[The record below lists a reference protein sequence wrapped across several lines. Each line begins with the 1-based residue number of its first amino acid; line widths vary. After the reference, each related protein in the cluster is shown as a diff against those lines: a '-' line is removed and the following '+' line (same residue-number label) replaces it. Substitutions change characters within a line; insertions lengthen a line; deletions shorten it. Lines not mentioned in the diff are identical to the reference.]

1 MLEAIHSSTS
11 PAGGPASL
19 ADELALLDHPKI
31 MVGEAKSPVE
41 GGPTKVELRTTATG
55 GRGFRLELL
64 AAAGYPAEPVI
75 VSFEELDR
83 GTFSSQE
90 EKIRLQIW
98 KEQMDELSKD
108 ASLRGRGCVEAL
120 CDLLVAASEDLVE
133 LAAAECEGCWA
144 MPSLASEGIDGN
156 GIDGIDLCHD
166 SDSETPTPVR
176 YLHLVPL
183 THLHGFSYPL
193 EDFREA
199 QALGRMPSCKMW
211 LDHPSC
217 SGHQLELRAERA
229 ERGSA
234 AELLH
239 ARCLSKPMLLGS
251 AWLEPGEQRTLRSG
265 DILAIRVSQL
275 TANVPLM
282 VWRLQVTDSSS
293 APTCSGARLI
303 PLHRPE
309 DFQLV
314 DRVCLGPPPS
324 FQLWTPQLATT
335 EGACAV
341 IERQAGEHILRR
353 PLCGELPI
361 WANYQKLMPGSQ
373 AKLAHGTLICISSAS
388 TMCGNFQRC
397 TFLVFQDSSGPLPRL
412 IASPCRTAVASP
424 NAVTMTV
431 SETLVAP
438 SQPWGLTRQVPME
451 QMERQGES
459 AVSVDVD
466 CEKTGHG
473 ASAVCRPGSNLW
485 ADAEPCAEV
494 SKDIERCSQELVAD
508 GETTETTGVA
518 SQDVL
523 GDLAGGS
530 LESATDWEAPDSLHS
545 MGRMDHWEQRAL
557 EAVRSSQD
565 TSSLKRSC
573 PVDAEA
579 DAESTRRR
587 FRPS

>member
-1 MLEAIHSSTS
+1 VIIHTTEDMLEATTPCCFSS
-11 PAGGPASL
+11 AASL
-19 ADELALLDHPKI
+19 ANELDLLDHPKI
-31 MVGEAKSPVE
+31 VVGEARAVEE
-41 GGPTKVELRTTATG
+41 GGPTKVELRTKHG
-55 GRGFRLELL
+55 GRSFRLEML
-64 AAAGYPAEPVI
+64 AAAGYPAEPVT

-98 KEQMDELSKD
+98 KEQMEELSKD
-108 ASLRGRGCVEAL
+108 ASIHHRGCVEAL
-120 CDLLVAASEDLVE
+120 CDLLVAASEDLAE

-144 MPSLASEGIDGN
+144 MPSLGSEGID
-156 GIDGIDLCHD
+156 LCQD
-166 SDSETPTPVR
+166 SDSGAPTPVR

-183 THLHGFSYPL
+183 THIHGFSYPL
-193 EDFREA
+193 DDFRERA

-217 SGHQLELRAERA
+217 SGHQLELRAET
-229 ERGSA
+229 
-234 AELLH
+234 ELLH
-239 ARCLSKPMLLGS
+239 ARVLSKPMLLGG

-265 DILAIRVSQL
+265 DILAIRVSEL

-293 APTCSGARLI
+293 APTCGGGARLI

-309 DFQLV
+309 DFQLAE
-314 DRVCLGPPPS
+314 RVCLGPPPS
-324 FQLWTPQLATT
+324 FKLWAPQLAQT

-353 PLCGELPI
+353 PPCGELPI
-361 WANYQKLMPGSQ
+361 WANYQKLLPGSQ

-388 TMCGNFQRC
+388 TMCGNFRRC
-397 TFLVFQDSSGPLPRL
+397 TFLVFQDTSGSLPRL

-431 SETLVAP
+431 RETLVASGP

-451 QMERQGES
+451 QMERE
-459 AVSVDVD
+459 D
-466 CEKTGHG
+466 EKTGPEE
-473 ASAVCRPGSNLW
+473 AVCLPGSNLW
-485 ADAEPCAEV
+485 GDALCEV
-494 SKDIERCSQELVAD
+494 SKGVERCSQELVAD

-530 LESATDWEAPDSLHS
+530 LESARDWEAPDSLHS

-557 EAVRSSQD
+557 EAAQSQD
-565 TSSLKRSC
+565 TSSVKRSC
-573 PVDAEA
+573 PSVDGEAAEC
-579 DAESTRRR
+579 TKRRYA
-587 FRPS
+587 